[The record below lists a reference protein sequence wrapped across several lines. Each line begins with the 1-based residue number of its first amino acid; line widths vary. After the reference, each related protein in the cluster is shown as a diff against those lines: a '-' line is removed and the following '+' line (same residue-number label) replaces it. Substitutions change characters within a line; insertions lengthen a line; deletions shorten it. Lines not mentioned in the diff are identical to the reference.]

1 MKTDFTNSSG
11 TADYDYLIF
20 KDSDRDIVKMVH
32 PYYHFLPGYSY
43 PQDIGDFSDEDF
55 WQAVHLEPDTLL
67 YSSNGNIVAGQSF
80 QSMSQ
85 VYSDTANYNILKQY
99 TVEKA
104 TASLKHNVL
113 DPNCVLL
120 NEDICGNDEF
130 YWCAWDSAN
139 ESCYSTETNAIP
151 NCLLVD
157 RIIETT
163 AIGPGMSYK
172 LRSETYLKPGFG
184 IVREDVSIYWD
195 NLPWVD
201 VPWVPVSSIQYKTP
215 SNDLFVG
222 RNWNLFNLNRIELN
236 NLDEVEE
243 FNFEPYKINNTFG
256 LQRVEMP

>member
-1 MKTDFTNSSG
+1 MCIRDRDNLEDFYSSVLNQYHLVKTDFTNSSG

-120 NEDICGNDEF
+120 NEDIC
-130 YWCAWDSAN
+130 
-139 ESCYSTETNAIP
+139 
-151 NCLLVD
+151 CLLYTSPSPRD
-157 RIIETT
+157 RYISRM
-163 AIGPGMSYK
+163 P
-172 LRSETYLKPGFG
+172 
-184 IVREDVSIYWD
+184 
-195 NLPWVD
+195 
-201 VPWVPVSSIQYKTP
+201 SSA
-215 SNDLFVG
+215 
-222 RNWNLFNLNRIELN
+222 
-236 NLDEVEE
+236 
-243 FNFEPYKINNTFG
+243 
-256 LQRVEMP
+256 